1 VIQKTTNLKFMVT
14 LKPTLPQSIRFDLLA
29 PNRGFTFV
37 ESLAALVVVTITLG
51 LMGPLF
57 MNQRQQNVDS
67 DLLTGATSLAT
78 RCMEELRQQN
88 PSSITLG
95 TSSSPT
101 PACNLPADAFTVDNP
116 LGKSFQITTN
126 VRTALVDTSS
136 TATNGSYTC
145 STAASASSGA
155 KCLDITI
162 SFNGRQIYATQ
173 TVYTQLR

>member
-1 VIQKTTNLKFMVT
+1 MITP
-14 LKPTLPQSIRFDLLA
+14 KPTLPKLLKFSFLA
-29 PNRGFTFV
+29 PNQGFTFV

-78 RCMEELRQQN
+78 RCMEELRQQD
-88 PSSITLG
+88 PSSIALG
-95 TSSSPT
+95 ESSSPN
-101 PACNLPADAFTVDNP
+101 PACDLPTDAFTVDNP

-126 VRTALVDTSS
+126 VRTAVVDTSS
-136 TATNGSYTC
+136 TAANGSYTC
-145 STAASASSGA
+145 STVSSATSGA
-155 KCLDITI
+155 RCLDITI